1 MLDAGRIVIRAGVKA
16 GERIVVRGA
25 DLINQVR

>member
-1 MLDAGRIVIRAGVKA
+1 VGDRVEVINGLRA

-25 DLINQVR
+25 EKMPRS